1 MFAVGGGLMPFGV
14 LVICLGWYGS
24 AHAHYEYDQN
34 TYLISGGVLGV
45 GIVLLGGFIYFGAWL
60 ARMAADQRRTATQ
73 LTDAM
78 LALADVVVI
87 HGRAADR
94 STSGGYPA
102 SGDYGTTADDSEL
115 VRAGDNATVH
125 RRSCPLIAARSDLH
139 PYVDTGGAITTCRVC
154 KPEI

>member
-24 AHAHYEYDQN
+24 AHAHYQYDQN

-60 ARMAADQRRTATQ
+60 ARMAADQRRSSAQ

-78 LALADVVVI
+78 LALADVVAI
-87 HGRAADR
+87 RARADQPV
-94 STSGGYPA
+94 SSG
-102 SGDYGTTADDSEL
+102 YGADDLDGSAL
-115 VRAGDNATVH
+115 VRAGNNATVH
-125 RRSCPLIAARSDLH
+125 RRDCAVISSRPDLH
-139 PYVDTGGAITTCRVC
+139 AYVDNGDPVTTCRVC
-154 KPEI
+154 KPEL